1 MDQNQTEAD
10 RVAALRGYSILDTP
24 AEPEFD
30 VLVKEAAALMETPI
44 ALISLIDE
52 RRQWFKARVGLEV
65 QETPRSVSF
74 CTHAIVGDEVM
85 IVPDAS
91 RDVRFMNNPLVIHD
105 PSIRFY
111 AGAILKDSDGHRLG
125 TLCVIDRTARAS
137 VTPEKIEA
145 LKDLADKT
153 IAVLEER
160 RRKAIAASFT
170 EPNANPA

>member
-1 MDQNQTEAD
+1 MDQNQSEVE
-10 RVAALRGYSILDTP
+10 RVATLRGYSILDTP

-30 VLVKEAAALMETPI
+30 ALVNEAAALMETPI

-52 RRQWFKARVGLEV
+52 RKQWFKARVGLEV

-74 CTHAIVGDEVM
+74 CTHAIVGDDVM

-111 AGAILKDSDGHRLG
+111 AGAVLKNSDGHRLG

-137 VTPEKIEA
+137 ITAGKIEA
-145 LKDLADKT
+145 LQHLADKT
-153 IAVLEER
+153 MAVLEQR
-160 RRKAIAASFT
+160 QRKSITKFIDEQNAS
-170 EPNANPA
+170 PA

>member
-1 MDQNQTEAD
+1 MDQTQTEAD

-153 IAVLEER
+153 IAVFEER

>member
-1 MDQNQTEAD
+1 MDQKQSEAD

-30 VLVKEAAALMETPI
+30 ALVKEAAALMETPI

-74 CTHAIVGDEVM
+74 CTHAIVGDDVM
-85 IVPDAS
+85 LVPDAS

-111 AGAILKDSDGHRLG
+111 AGAVLKNSDGHRLG

-137 VTPEKIEA
+137 ISQEKIEA
-145 LKDLADKT
+145 LQNLADKT

-160 RRKAIAASFT
+160 QRKAMTLSVDDHTAT
-170 EPNANPA
+170 PA

>member
-1 MDQNQTEAD
+1 MDQKQSQAD

-30 VLVKEAAALMETPI
+30 ALVKEAAALMETPI
-44 ALISLIDE
+44 ALISLVDE
-52 RRQWFKARVGLEV
+52 RRQWFKARIGLEV

-111 AGAILKDSDGHRLG
+111 AGAVIKDSDGHRLG
-125 TLCVIDRTARAS
+125 TICVIDRTARAS
-137 VTPEKIEA
+137 IAPEKIEA
-145 LKDLADKT
+145 LKHLADKT

-160 RRKAIAASFT
+160 RRKATAASID